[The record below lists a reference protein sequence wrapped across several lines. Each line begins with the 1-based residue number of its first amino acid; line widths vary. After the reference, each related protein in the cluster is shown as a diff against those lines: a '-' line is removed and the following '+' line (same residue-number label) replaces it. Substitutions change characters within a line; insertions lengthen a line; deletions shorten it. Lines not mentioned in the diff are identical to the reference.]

1 MCAHRELETCP
12 GAEPLERQV
21 GTPPRGH
28 PACAGAEPPH
38 RGILG
43 TPRADGAARVAVL
56 GAHRAAPA
64 PPEVVSLVSASGNI
78 LQSSILKHK
87 NIRGVVFGCVLL
99 CCFFFFNIHYLARSH
114 FTIKGPGVNI
124 DCTSVTCLPMK

>member
-1 MCAHRELETCP
+1 MCP

-21 GTPPRGH
+21 GTPPHGH
-28 PACAGAEPPH
+28 PACAGAGPPH
-38 RGILG
+38 CGVLG
-43 TPRADGAARVAVL
+43 TPRADGAALVVVP

-78 LQSSILKHK
+78 FQSSILKYK

-99 CCFFFFNIHYLARSH
+99 LFYFF
-114 FTIKGPGVNI
+114 
-124 DCTSVTCLPMK
+124 